1 MVEDVPLLGYEMI
14 ADDTAVG
21 DERTH
26 TDGVH
31 EREGVFFVD
40 RLRHMFLAVAARE
53 ETTEQAERQT
63 K

>member
-1 MVEDVPLLGYEMI
+1 MIENIPLLGYEMI

-31 EREGVFFVD
+31 EGEGIFFVD
-40 RLRHMFLAVAARE
+40 RLRHMFLAVAA
-53 ETTEQAERQT
+53 
-63 K
+63 